1 MIFMR
6 VSTFD
11 DYRASAMRLKPL
23 NLNNNESGI
32 AIILAMIMLLVMSV
46 LAVTVSFNSNSDF
59 HSMSVFKRGQQSF
72 LAAERCVEQ
81 GRVRFEVIG
90 IETLYFLLQASP
102 PGSLGFQS
110 SNELTI
116 AETLENGSFCRTGPR
131 NWNDPDSDSP
141 APLISI
147 PPPTKTS
154 GRPVK
159 NVSLPSGG
167 IGAAAVVPASFQ
179 VTGKDSQNED
189 LDDTNANINT
199 GTEIA
204 VGLES
209 FIPGGASN
217 IYSGQ

>member
-1 MIFMR
+1 MTADMIDT
-6 VSTFD
+6 VKSSGTEIKPD
-11 DYRASAMRLKPL
+11 GLRLVRG
-23 NLNNNESGI
+23 ESGI

-46 LAVTVSFNSNSDF
+46 LALTVSFNSNNDF

-81 GRVRFEVIG
+81 ARVRFEVIG
-90 IETLYFLLQASP
+90 IETLYFLLQSSL
-102 PGSLGFQS
+102 PGPETAK
-110 SNELTI
+110 ELTI
-116 AETLENGSFCRTGPR
+116 AENLDNDSFCRTGAR
-131 NWNDPDSDSP
+131 DWHDPDSDNP

-154 GRPVK
+154 GRPIK

-179 VTGKDSQNED
+179 VTGKDSQDEDIDDVNE
-189 LDDTNANINT
+189 NVNT

>member
-1 MIFMR
+1 MICER
-6 VSTFD
+6 VKTRNNSRF
-11 DYRASAMRLKPL
+11 AAMKSNSI

-46 LAVTVSFNSNSDF
+46 LAVTVSFNSNNDF

-72 LAAERCVEQ
+72 LVAERCVEQ
-81 GRVRFEVIG
+81 ARVRFEVIG
-90 IETLYFLLQASP
+90 IETLFFLLQASP
-102 PGSLGFQS
+102 PGSPGFQS

-131 NWNDPDSDSP
+131 SWHDPDSDSP
-141 APLISI
+141 APLLSI

-154 GRPVK
+154 GRPIK

-179 VTGKDSQNED
+179 VTGKDSQDED
-189 LDDTNANINT
+189 IDDTNVNINT

-204 VGLES
+204 VGFES

>member
-1 MIFMR
+1 MTADMIDT
-6 VSTFD
+6 VKSSGTEI
-11 DYRASAMRLKPL
+11 KPDGL
-23 NLNNNESGI
+23 RPVRGESGI

-46 LAVTVSFNSNSDF
+46 LALTVSFNSNNDF

-81 GRVRFEVIG
+81 ARVRFEVIG
-90 IETLYFLLQASP
+90 IETLYFLLQSSP
-102 PGSLGFQS
+102 TGSETA
-110 SNELTI
+110 NELTI
-116 AETLENGSFCRTGPR
+116 AENLDNDSFCRTGAR
-131 NWNDPDSDSP
+131 DWHDPDSDNP

-154 GRPVK
+154 GRPIK

-179 VTGKDSQNED
+179 VTGKDSQDEDMDDSNE
-189 LDDTNANINT
+189 NINT